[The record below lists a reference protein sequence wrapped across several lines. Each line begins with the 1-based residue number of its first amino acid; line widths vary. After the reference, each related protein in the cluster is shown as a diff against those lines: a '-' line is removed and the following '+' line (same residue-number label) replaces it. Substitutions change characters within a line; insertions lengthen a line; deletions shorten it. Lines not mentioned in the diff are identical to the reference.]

1 MVVIGVTSM
10 FEGLTAEV
18 VIVGAIVALF
28 WTVISTVVVWKWI
41 VPHFFGPYVKSTI
54 VEMLARPDP
63 ETKRAIAT
71 LSKEILFCPI
81 ETGKKLKDEEG
92 NESLEVMPLY
102 RYMAREFS
110 NFMLMK
116 FKGMR
121 GGSTTQAGADLVE
134 SDPALMA
141 LVQGGLG
148 PRKGQTTV
156 EWLLERA
163 APQITDMVMAKL
175 KKGGGDIGGGGQW

>member
-1 MVVIGVTSM
+1 M
-10 FEGLTAEV
+10 FEGLTIETAIMLV
-18 VIVGAIVALF
+18 VL
-28 WTVISTVVVWKWI
+28 WLSTTVISWLYI
-41 VPHFFGPYVKSTI
+41 IPYFFRKYVKSTI
-54 VEMLARPDP
+54 VEMLSAPDP
-63 ETKRAIAT
+63 VTKNAIAA

-92 NESLEVMPLY
+92 NETMEVMPLY

-110 NFMLMK
+110 NFMVMK

-121 GGSTTQAGADLVE
+121 GGTVTQAGADLVE

-175 KKGGGDIGGGGQW
+175 KKGGGDIGSGGQW